1 MSKILLGVG
10 PTKINKDALREFRGD
25 IELCRTDFSRNLV
38 KNQVQKL
45 NYFFGEN
52 RYSFAI
58 PGSGSVGMEACLSN
72 LLQSGDVI
80 VVGVAGIFGWRIVE
94 MAKRL
99 GVQVLVVEADLG
111 KGVQLEKIIELLRHY
126 KVKLVCLVHL
136 ETSVGVLQNLDSGF
150 SNFLKERGTLLLL
163 DVVASYGGIEL
174 ELDKWGVDIAYAS
187 TQKCLS
193 APSGLALISYTSKG
207 RINEMNNITCFTD
220 EISRDFETA
229 ADVLGEKQIRE
240 FDLRNMRTGRV
251 PYISLEEEKE
261 VEKLLSCYDYKINT
275 ISPAVGKLNIVE
287 PELKFKTIKH
297 LYDSIVFAK
306 RHGIKNIIVF
316 SFRKKNKYDLNETMP
331 LYGWDILEEI
341 VELGIKYDINIMFEN
356 HSSCFI
362 STIDSI
368 LDFKQMER
376 FHNNVYLNWDPNN
389 SYQVSRKKYAGEYKE
404 MGRTFRNGRTIC
416 CMDR

>member
-193 APSGLALISYTSKG
+193 APSGLALISYNDNA
-207 RINEMNNITCFTD
+207 RR
-220 EISRDFETA
+220 EI
-229 ADVLGEKQIRE
+229 EKNAQKV
-240 FDLRNMRTGRV
+240 NW
-251 PYISLEEEKE
+251 
-261 VEKLLSCYDYKINT
+261 CYDF
-275 ISPAVGKLNIVE
+275 SNI
-287 PELKFKTIKH
+287 
-297 LYDSIVFAK
+297 YS
-306 RHGIKNIIVF
+306 GICQEDI
-316 SFRKKNKYDLNETMP
+316 
-331 LYGWDILEEI
+331 LYGVL
-341 VELGIKYDINIMFEN
+341 LF
-356 HSSCFI
+356 
-362 STIDSI
+362 
-368 LDFKQMER
+368 
-376 FHNNVYLNWDPNN
+376 
-389 SYQVSRKKYAGEYKE
+389 
-404 MGRTFRNGRTIC
+404 
-416 CMDR
+416 